1 MDLRHDKDERGVHQA
16 RATVENAKENLVHII
31 IDRPRRGIDDNQFL
45 KMK

>member
-1 MDLRHDKDERGVHQA
+1 MDLRHDKDERGVQA